1 MTLRSQSSERRCRA
15 PPPRAAPLA
24 GGRRRGEGGGQAERH
39 AALRLAD
46 GPSRSRCD
54 VAIPL
59 RPRSHWLRRTG
70 RSVAA
75 ERGYVG
81 ALGPL
86 LGTCGPGREGGR
98 GILRAFRGEPSSEPG
113 GVAAKSEGGEERR
126 ENCRA
131 NGTDLLRRA
140 AGAGASDGG
149 GSGAGCPSCA
159 SPLPWGEAPQC
170 HGAPGGGREGGEVQ
184 QRACE
189 GLRGAGKAVIET
201 RAGGGRMLSDGIGKA
216 RRARGLKR
224 AAGRN
229 GLCRPIR
236 RLRGSRSREVT
247 RVWKTEPNRRC
258 RCSPLRCARR
268 ADASI
273 WEGRLGLEMAPWSDL
288 TFWRS
293 ARPATR
299 RPNGDPVRRAGA
311 AVWQGS
317 ERQRCPSGFGP
328 CRPKGQ
334 KSRG

>member
-15 PPPRAAPLA
+15 PPSRAAPLA

-39 AALRLAD
+39 AALRLAE

-98 GILRAFRGEPSSEPG
+98 GVLRAFRGEPSSEPG

-140 AGAGASDGG
+140 AGAGASGGG

-170 HGAPGGGREGGEVQ
+170 HGAPGGGRERGEVQ

-258 RCSPLRCARR
+258 HCSPLRCARR

-311 AVWQGS
+311 AVWQS